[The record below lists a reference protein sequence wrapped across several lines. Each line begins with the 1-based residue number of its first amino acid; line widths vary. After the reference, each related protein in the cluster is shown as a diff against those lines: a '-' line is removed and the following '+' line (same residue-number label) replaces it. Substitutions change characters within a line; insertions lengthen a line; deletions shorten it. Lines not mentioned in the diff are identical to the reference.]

1 MKYFK
6 YHIRWQISTVVM
18 LVIMWPL
25 EHWFNLPVWINLPI
39 GQCCGAFIFWPI
51 DNWILKGKP

>member
-1 MKYFK
+1 MKYLK
-6 YHIRWQISTVVM
+6 YHIRWQVSTVVM

-39 GQCCGAFIFWPI
+39 GQCFGAFIEISQQLSTF
-51 DNWILKGKP
+51 